1 MTKTLQALLVV
12 DGYNVIHKT
21 LRYTDLVDGDKNDS
35 DAPTTRLGN
44 DPFVRARELL
54 IADVA
59 AYAQGRYEPVIV
71 FDGAGNINPER
82 PALTTGGVRL
92 MFSHPGES
100 ADAVIERLVTEAR
113 EQMRDVTVVTSDN
126 TIRATVGGIPVTRI
140 SSDVLIADIA
150 TLTTEYENANDERQH
165 QHMTVEDR
173 IDPAVRE
180 KLWRMLRN

>member
-1 MTKTLQALLVV
+1 MAKSALALLVV

-21 LRYTDLVDGDKNDS
+21 DRYTDLVDTDISSGS
-35 DAPTTRLGN
+35 TTRLGN

-59 AYAQGRYEPVIV
+59 AYSQRRYDPVIL

-82 PALTTGGVRL
+82 PPFSTGGVRL
-92 MFSHPGES
+92 MFSRPGES

-140 SSDVLIADIA
+140 SSDVLIADIT
-150 TLTTEYENANDERQH
+150 TLTTEYENANDERQY

-173 IDPAVRE
+173 IDPKVRE

>member
-1 MTKTLQALLVV
+1 MAAQALLVV

-21 LRYTDLVDGDKNDS
+21 ARYTDLVDEKSNSSG
-35 DAPTTRLGN
+35 TRLGN

-59 AYAQGRYEPVIV
+59 AYAQHRYEPVIV

-82 PALTTGGVRL
+82 PALSTGGVRL
-92 MFSHPGES
+92 MFSRPGES
-100 ADAVIERLVTEAR
+100 ADAVIERLVTDAR

-173 IDPAVRE
+173 IDPAMRE